1 MTENVSQVTQDFL
14 VPLGQPETSMA
25 SNTTLCLPL
34 EVLLPLSPVGCAQL
48 APWPMV
54 GPGMLWPASTLG
66 ASVWTK
72 GTRWYLKTQRYQEP
86 QSPKGVTA
94 WLFPPLAA
102 WWVRGMLHPWF
113 GESWG
118 LDSGKH
124 YISSSFPPI
133 HSFSEWGVGCHNQRL
148 LLPNCSETRRESYG
162 VTVFFAPIILAL
174 LSNATALSGEGTSS
188 GQPPTQ
194 GQVVPHPKA
203 GSPKMWLSPGFL

>member
-1 MTENVSQVTQDFL
+1 MTEDVSQVTQDFL

-25 SNTTLCLPL
+25 SNTTPCLPL

-133 HSFSEWGVGCHNQRL
+133 HSFSEWGVGVSQPAASSPQL
-148 LLPNCSETRRESYG
+148 LRDQDGELWCYSTFCTHHFGIIEQCNSSQWRG
-162 VTVFFAPIILAL
+162 DLKWAAPYPR
-174 LSNATALSGEGTSS
+174 S
-188 GQPPTQ
+188 
-194 GQVVPHPKA
+194 
-203 GSPKMWLSPGFL
+203 GSPPSKGR